1 MKVEQPHTFSGCLP
15 RVGKSMRI
23 SDLITPASIA
33 VRVHID
39 DKSDA
44 LRFAS
49 SALGS
54 RSGLNP
60 ERIREALC
68 AREALGSTGIG
79 RGVALPHVCFPGL
92 DRPYAFLCSLAKP
105 IGFDSID
112 GERVDLVCA
121 IISPTN
127 SPSGAGE
134 SLTNLAAISRLLRDK
149 DRASAMRKAKK
160 AADIYDV
167 IVKQAEK
174 AGQPAS

>member
-1 MKVEQPHTFSGCLP
+1 M
-15 RVGKSMRI
+15 GKSMRI

-39 DKSDA
+39 DKSHA
-44 LRFAS
+44 LRFTAK
-49 SALGS
+49 ALGA
-54 RSGLNP
+54 RSGVP
-60 ERIREALC
+60 AERIREALA

-79 RGVALPHVCFPGL
+79 RGVAVPHVCLPGL

-121 IISPTN
+121 VITPAASH
-127 SPSGAGE
+127 SGGSE
-134 SLTNLAAISRLLRDK
+134 SLANLAAISRLLRDK
-149 DRASAMRKAKK
+149 DRAFAMRKAVK

-167 IVKQAEK
+167 IVKQAEN

>member
-1 MKVEQPHTFSGCLP
+1 
-15 RVGKSMRI
+15 MRI
-23 SDLITPASIA
+23 PDLITPASIA

-44 LRFAS
+44 LRFTAM
-49 SALGS
+49 ALGS

-60 ERIREALC
+60 EHIRKALA

-79 RGVALPHVCFPGL
+79 HGVAVPHVCLPGL

-121 IISPTN
+121 VINPATSQ
-127 SPSGAGE
+127 SGTSE

-149 DRASAMRKAKK
+149 DRASAMRKAIRP
-160 AADIYDV
+160 ADIYDV
-167 IVKQAEK
+167 IVRQADK
-174 AGQPAS
+174 ARQAAS

>member
-1 MKVEQPHTFSGCLP
+1 
-15 RVGKSMRI
+15 MRI
-23 SDLITPASIA
+23 PDLITPASIA

-39 DKSDA
+39 DKSHA
-44 LRFAS
+44 LRFAAI
-49 SALGS
+49 ALGS
-54 RSGLNP
+54 RSGLNS
-60 ERIREALC
+60 ERIREALA

-79 RGVALPHVCFPGL
+79 HGVAVPHVCLPGL

-121 IISPTN
+121 VINPATSQ
-127 SPSGAGE
+127 SGASE

-149 DRASAMRKAKK
+149 DRASAMRKAKRP
-160 AADIYDV
+160 ADIYDV

-174 AGQPAS
+174 ARQPAS

>member
-1 MKVEQPHTFSGCLP
+1 
-15 RVGKSMRI
+15 MRI

-33 VRVHID
+33 VRVRID
-39 DKSDA
+39 DKNDA
-44 LRFAS
+44 LRFTAV
-49 SALGS
+49 ALGS
-54 RSGLNP
+54 RSGLDP
-60 ERIREALC
+60 ERIRQALG

-79 RGVALPHVCFPGL
+79 RGVALPHVCLPDL

-127 SPSGAGE
+127 SKSGASE
-134 SLTNLAAISRLLRDK
+134 SLTNLAAVSRLLRDK
-149 DRASAMRKAKK
+149 DRASAMRKATKP
-160 AADIYDV
+160 ADIYDI
-167 IVKQAEK
+167 IVKKAEN

>member
-1 MKVEQPHTFSGCLP
+1 
-15 RVGKSMRI
+15 MRI

-33 VRVHID
+33 ARVHIE
-39 DKSDA
+39 DKPDA
-44 LRFAS
+44 LRFAAM
-49 SALGS
+49 ALGS

-60 ERIREALC
+60 ERIREALA

-79 RGVALPHVCFPGL
+79 RGVAVPHVCLPDL

-121 IISPTN
+121 VINPTN
-127 SPSGAGE
+127 SRSGASE

-149 DRASAMRKAKK
+149 DRASAIRKAIRP
-160 AADIYDV
+160 ADIYDV
-167 IVKQAEK
+167 VVRQAEK
-174 AGQPAS
+174 AGQSAR

>member
-1 MKVEQPHTFSGCLP
+1 
-15 RVGKSMRI
+15 MRI

-44 LRFAS
+44 LRFAAT
-49 SALGS
+49 ALGA

-60 ERIREALC
+60 ERIREALA

-79 RGVALPHVCFPGL
+79 HGVAVPHVSFPDL
-92 DRPYAFLCSLAKP
+92 ERPYAFLCSLAKP

-127 SPSGAGE
+127 SQAGAHE
-134 SLTNLAAISRLLRDK
+134 PLSNLAAISRLLRDK
-149 DRASAMRKAKK
+149 DRALAIRKATKPM
-160 AADIYDV
+160 DIYDV
-167 IVKQAEK
+167 VVKQAEK
-174 AGQPAS
+174 TGQLTS